1 MCRNIKTLFNFE
13 PPATEEEVF
22 ASALQ
27 YVRKISGFQKP
38 SKQNEAVMLAS
49 AKRITNETH
58 RMLANLTTIAL
69 PKDRDEERRK
79 AKIRAIKRF
88 G

>member
-13 PPATEEEVF
+13 PPATEEEVY

-38 SKQNEAVMLAS
+38 SKQNEQAMLEAAERI
-49 AKRITNETH
+49 AKETH
-58 RMLANLTTIAL
+58 RMLDNLTTIAL
-69 PKDRDEERRK
+69 PKNREEERRK
-79 AKIRAIKRF
+79 AKLKAIKRF